1 MNKNLGTLER
11 FFRIALGIALVGGS
25 LTGLLGDWGWVGIV
39 PIATGL
45 VGFCPLY
52 KVCGCKRCAAKQG

>member
-52 KVCGCKRCAAKQG
+52 KVCGCERCAAKRG